1 MIWLNKQSLIQLS
14 FLVILVTGII
24 NGWVVLM
31 NIEGAMAQRVIG
43 SDLFFPPPYVIGS
56 VWTLLMLGLAFCFN
70 RLHNKKSY
78 QTSVLFLFFACVA
91 YPIYTFGFSSIKI
104 MFAGNLVIIVF
115 ATFLSGV
122 VFEKFRYL
130 ASIILLIPIWV
141 VFVTYHM
148 FFIY

>member
-24 NGWVVLM
+24 NGWVALM
-31 NIEGAMAQRVIG
+31 NIEGVMAQRVLG

-78 QTSVLFLFFACVA
+78 QTSVLFLFFVCVA

-104 MFAGNLVIIVF
+104 MLAGNLFTIVF
-115 ATFLSGV
+115 ATYLSGV
-122 VFEKFRYL
+122 LFEKFRYL

-141 VFVTYHM
+141 VFVTYLM

>member
-24 NGWVVLM
+24 NGWVALM
-31 NIEGAMAQRVIG
+31 NIEGAMAQRVLG

-78 QTSVLFLFFACVA
+78 QTILLFLFFACVA

-104 MFAGNLVIIVF
+104 MLASNLFIIVF
-115 ATFLSGV
+115 ATFLSGML
-122 VFEKFRYL
+122 FEKFRYL

-141 VFVTYHM
+141 VFVTYLM
-148 FFIY
+148 FIIY

>member
-1 MIWLNKQSLIQLS
+1 MIWLNKQSSIQLS

-91 YPIYTFGFSSIKI
+91 YPIYSFGFSSTKI
-104 MFAGNLVIIVF
+104 MLASNLFIIVF

-130 ASIILLIPIWV
+130 ASIILLIPILV
-141 VFVTYHM
+141 GFVTYHM

>member
-24 NGWVVLM
+24 IGWVVLM
-31 NIEGAMAQRVIG
+31 NIEGAMAQRVLG

-104 MFAGNLVIIVF
+104 MFAGNLFIIIF

-141 VFVTYHM
+141 VFVTYLM
-148 FFIY
+148 FIIY

>member
-24 NGWVVLM
+24 NGWVALM
-31 NIEGAMAQRVIG
+31 NIEGVMAQRVLG

-104 MFAGNLVIIVF
+104 MLAGNLFTIVF
-115 ATFLSGV
+115 ATYLSGV
-122 VFEKFRYL
+122 LFEKFRYL

-141 VFVTYHM
+141 VFVTYLM

>member
-31 NIEGAMAQRVIG
+31 NIEGAMAQRVLG

-78 QTSVLFLFFACVA
+78 QTIVLFLFSACVA

-104 MFAGNLVIIVF
+104 MLAGNLFTIVF
-115 ATFLSGV
+115 ATYLSGV
-122 VFEKFRYL
+122 LFEKFRYL

-141 VFVTYHM
+141 VFVTYLM